1 MMIGLIWSLLTLS
14 LYASPLFGPWD
25 GRSDPL
31 IMSSSFE
38 RNFYRLPLQGHT
50 KKTKR
55 FWSGDYWADRYG
67 GINYRWYAQDK
78 FSKQRQSPT
87 KDEVRRMTIPE
98 LATLSP
104 AEKYDLFLG
113 RYDYPL
119 RNEVAKLANPKA
131 LIWEGICHGWAPAT
145 MNHDEPVPRLM
156 MNPDG
161 IEIPFGST
169 DIKALLS
176 YYYAHGFIT
185 TTTHQL
191 GQRCYQTR
199 ANATDPNC
207 HEDLNAGAF
216 HMVLSNKIGIEGVGV
231 LADLQRYEQVW
242 NNPLMAYTSQ
252 VVQELAPGARAARG
266 TTKVL
271 RIKTE
276 VTYPD
281 NGENR
286 WQTVLGT
293 RYQVTKK
300 FYLMYDLELDAYG
313 NIIGGEWR
321 SEDRPDFL
329 WLKARPWKFEGT
341 LYRLGDLLND

>member
-1 MMIGLIWSLLTLS
+1 
-14 LYASPLFGPWD
+14 
-25 GRSDPL
+25 
-31 IMSSSFE
+31 
-38 RNFYRLPLQGHT
+38 
-50 KKTKR
+50 
-55 FWSGDYWADRYG
+55 
-67 GINYRWYAQDK
+67 
-78 FSKQRQSPT
+78 
-87 KDEVRRMTIPE
+87 
-98 LATLSP
+98 
-104 AEKYDLFLG
+104 
-113 RYDYPL
+113 
-119 RNEVAKLANPKA
+119 EVAKLANPKA

-276 VTYPD
+276 VTYP
-281 NGENR
+281 
-286 WQTVLGT
+286 
-293 RYQVTKK
+293 
-300 FYLMYDLELDAYG
+300 
-313 NIIGGEWR
+313 
-321 SEDRPDFL
+321 
-329 WLKARPWKFEGT
+329 
-341 LYRLGDLLND
+341 